1 MTAGEP
7 AARPASV
14 GWVLRLGARAAFV
27 TALPLLALGGV
38 LAISRAAW
46 SVLWPAL
53 FQADPALRLH
63 GTLLAS
69 GLGLLVLGSVARAVV
84 LAVAVQG
91 GAARV
96 RSSSTRPEI
105 SPARA
110 GLRGI
115 AWAAAAVVVD
125 QILDMW
131 FWGVLVASGV
141 AVVAGDPLVS
151 LTGVAGI
158 ALVLTLGLFLVPAA
172 SLWVELGLVVSVVRP
187 ARFAEA
193 AGVALHTLGARPGA
207 VVLLWVV
214 TAVPARFFAA
224 GILVLSAGAAG
235 PGWASAAA
243 AGVAVVL
250 MALVEA
256 VATLIR
262 LDALAALVLDDQ
274 GELPRPPPAP
284 APAPRIPVAPLV
296 SAAEVVEARPVGPMA
311 PWTPG
316 APG

>member
-1 MTAGEP
+1 MTGEEP
-7 AARPASV
+7 AARPAPV
-14 GWVLRLGARAAFV
+14 GWVLRLGARAAFAS
-27 TALPLLALGGV
+27 ALPLLALGGV

-53 FQADPALRLH
+53 FRADPVLRLH
-63 GTLLAS
+63 GTLLFS
-69 GLGLLVLGSVARAVV
+69 CLGLLVLGSAARAVV
-84 LAVAVQG
+84 LAVAVHG

-96 RSSSTRPEI
+96 RSGSARPEI

-110 GLRGI
+110 GLRGL

-125 QILDMW
+125 QVLDVW

-141 AVVAGDPLVS
+141 AVVLGAPLVS
-151 LTGVAGI
+151 LTGVAGL

-172 SLWVELGLVVSVVRP
+172 SLWLELGLVVSVVRP
-187 ARFAEA
+187 ARFSEA
-193 AGVALHTLGARPGA
+193 AGVALRTLGARPGA
-207 VVLLWVV
+207 VVLLWVL

-243 AGVAVVL
+243 AGVAVLLV
-250 MALVEA
+250 ALIEA
-256 VATLIR
+256 MATLIR
-262 LDALAALVLDDQ
+262 LDALAALVLDGQ

-284 APAPRIPVAPLV
+284 VPAPRIPVAPLV
-296 SAAEVVEARPVGPMA
+296 SAGEVVEARPVGPIS
-311 PWTPG
+311 PWNPG